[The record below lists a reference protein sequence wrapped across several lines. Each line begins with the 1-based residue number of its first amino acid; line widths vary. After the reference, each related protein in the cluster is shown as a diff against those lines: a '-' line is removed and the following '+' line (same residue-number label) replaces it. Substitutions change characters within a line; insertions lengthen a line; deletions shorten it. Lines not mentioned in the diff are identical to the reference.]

1 MTGYLSDTGGTVW
14 RLPTLLSWD
23 VTHGLGEPSDC
34 FEVSFL
40 YAPDMADALYKACR
54 FRAEYNGKT
63 VFTGVVDEYELTADE
78 NGMTVSINGRGL
90 AALLMDNEAEAA
102 EYYGAG
108 LDFIIARHV
117 TPWGITDIRKKA
129 MDAAPVFRVTSGDS
143 QWKILREFC
152 RFCGNAFPRFTR
164 DGVLLLDGS
173 QGDAYKVDLST
184 AVTAQTFRDTRSGV
198 ISEVLVKNR
207 GASAVVENQV
217 FKARGGCAR
226 RVINVPRYTG
236 YDAMRHTGAWQI
248 EQSRRGARVCG
259 ITLPRPFA
267 AFAGDE
273 VTLYS
278 SPLGITGAYEVM
290 ESRTRAG
297 GGGAE
302 TVLKLAGR

>member
-78 NGMTVSINGRGL
+78 NGMTVSING
-90 AALLMDNEAEAA
+90 
-102 EYYGAG
+102 
-108 LDFIIARHV
+108 HV

-152 RFCGNAFPRFTR
+152 RFCGNTLPRFTR

-226 RVINVPRYTG
+226 RG
-236 YDAMRHTGAWQI
+236 MRHRVG
-248 EQSRRGARVCG
+248 ERLHFVKHLLRR
-259 ITLPRPFA
+259 L
-267 AFAGDE
+267 D
-273 VTLYS
+273 
-278 SPLGITGAYEVM
+278 
-290 ESRTRAG
+290 
-297 GGGAE
+297 
-302 TVLKLAGR
+302 